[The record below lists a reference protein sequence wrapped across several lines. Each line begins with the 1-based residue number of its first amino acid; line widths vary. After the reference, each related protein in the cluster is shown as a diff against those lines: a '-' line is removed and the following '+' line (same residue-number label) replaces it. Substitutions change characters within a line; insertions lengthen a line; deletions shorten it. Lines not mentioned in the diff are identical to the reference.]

1 MRACLRCLT
10 LVDTD
15 VLLYVPAAVCVI
27 MVCCIA
33 GGCGVAIL
41 LLPLCTEKLKKRK
54 ISKYVRRDNENT
66 NVQKKCRKQRKAGKV
81 QQVIDGGGVQLGTSE
96 RPGRCQPSP
105 LRKKIEV
112 CLCGLQSLDSFCT
125 YVNTLIVFVITH
137 YTVLYT

>member
-1 MRACLRCLT
+1 MAGSRQHLTCSFMRACLRCLT

-81 QQVIDGGGVQLGTSE
+81 QQVIDGGGVQVGTCE

-105 LRKKIEV
+105 LRKKDV
-112 CLCGLQSLDSFCT
+112 SL
-125 YVNTLIVFVITH
+125 
-137 YTVLYT
+137 